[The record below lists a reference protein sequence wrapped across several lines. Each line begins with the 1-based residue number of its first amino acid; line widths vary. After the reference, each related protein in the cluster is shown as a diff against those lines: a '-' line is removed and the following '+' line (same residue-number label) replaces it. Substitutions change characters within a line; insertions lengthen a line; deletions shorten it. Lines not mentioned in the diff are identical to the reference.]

1 MKKIRT
7 VRPGLARWAVVPLRL
22 IVGYGF
28 MQHGYAKLAR
38 GPGQFA
44 GVLHT
49 LGVPAPELSARVT
62 IAVELLG
69 GLAVLAGV
77 LVPLVSVPLA
87 AILLVAMCKVHL
99 AYGFNSVKLLAV
111 TDAGP
116 QFGRPGY
123 EVTLLYLGCLAAIVL
138 GGSGPCSVDGVL
150 ARRRTGA

>member
-1 MKKIRT
+1 MTKISE
-7 VRPGLARWAVVPLRL
+7 VRPGLARWAAVPLRL

-44 GVLHT
+44 AVLHA
-49 LGVPAPELSARVT
+49 LGIPAPEVSGPVT

-69 GLAVLAGV
+69 GLAVLSGV

-87 AILLVAMCKVHL
+87 AILLVAMFKVHL

-123 EVTLLYLGCLAAIVL
+123 EVTLLYLGCLAALAL
-138 GGSGPCSVDGVL
+138 GGSGPCSVDRL
-150 ARRRTGA
+150 LSRPKTRA

>member
-1 MKKIRT
+1 MTKILE
-7 VRPGLARWAVVPLRL
+7 VRPGLARWAAIPLRL

-44 GVLHT
+44 AVLHA
-49 LGVPAPELSARVT
+49 LGVPAPEVSGLVT

-69 GLAVLAGV
+69 GLAVLSGV

-87 AILLVAMCKVHL
+87 AILLVAMFKVHL

-123 EVTLLYLGCLAAIVL
+123 EVTLLYLGCLAALVL
-138 GGSGPCSVDGVL
+138 GGSGPWSVDSLLGRPKTR
-150 ARRRTGA
+150 A